1 MVCQTASEC
10 DLNAGEVCATYI
22 GPPADVRIPIDL
34 ECGGTLYG
42 RYLRVRQQ
50 ITSGS
55 YLTICECVI
64 YSP

>member
-22 GPPADVRIPIDL
+22 GPPADVRIPVAL
-34 ECGGTLYG
+34 ECGETLYG

-50 ITSGS
+50 ITAGS
-55 YLTICECVI
+55 WLSLGEIVI